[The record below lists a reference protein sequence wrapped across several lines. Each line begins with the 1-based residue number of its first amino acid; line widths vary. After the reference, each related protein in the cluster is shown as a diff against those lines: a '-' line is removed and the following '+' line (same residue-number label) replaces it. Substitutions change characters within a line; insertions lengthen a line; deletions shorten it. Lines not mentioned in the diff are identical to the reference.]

1 MMKIVSGI
9 IACAV
14 AVFIAA
20 LSAVWNMEAEDGK
33 TK

>member
-1 MMKIVSGI
+1 MMKIVFGI

-20 LSAVWNMEAEDGK
+20 LSAVWNMEEVEDGK
-33 TK
+33 